1 MIFSQAQRDPMP
13 ELRMETPPF
22 AASVFERRLAAVRQA
37 VAARGLDAM
46 IVSAPS
52 NIYYLSAFHT
62 PAYDNFQFLLVP
74 AGGEPL
80 MFNILHESECLVA
93 ARSQVR
99 KRVSYP
105 GWMPH
110 IDRAAQM
117 LTDEQLAK
125 SRIGVEK
132 SSFFFTI
139 RDYEALQRALP
150 GLQVVDASGLVEV
163 FRTVKEPDEIDYV
176 RQAARVAEAGMQAGV
191 DATTPG
197 ASDCTIAAEVHR
209 ALIAA
214 GGDYMSYPPF
224 VNVGWNSSLVH
235 NTWNGTKVQPGDL
248 VFLELSGV
256 VKRYGAALMRSVAVG
271 PLSEVMEQ
279 RNRVVHDVLART
291 IDAIKPGVTSG
302 AVDAVAVAAFARH
315 GYTVMK
321 RTGYSMGINFPP
333 GWSEGDF
340 LDISHGNPT
349 VLAPGMIFHL
359 PQPFRVPGEQTVS
372 TSETVLVTADGCE
385 PLTSFPRQLFR
396 K

>member
-1 MIFSQAQRDPMP
+1 MP
-13 ELRMETPPF
+13 ELRMEAPPF
-22 AASVFERRLAAVRQA
+22 AVEVYAERLAAVRQA
-37 VAARGLDAM
+37 IDARGLDAM
-46 IVSAPS
+46 IVTAPS

-110 IDRAAQM
+110 IERAAQM
-117 LTDEQLAK
+117 LTDEGLAK
-125 SRIGVEK
+125 SRIGMEK
-132 SSFFFTI
+132 SSFFFTVH
-139 RDYEALQRALP
+139 DYEALQRALP
-150 GLQVVDASGLVEV
+150 ELRWVDASGLVEA
-163 FRTVKEPDEIDYV
+163 FRKVKSPQEIEYV
-176 RQAARVAEAGMQAGV
+176 RQAARVAEAGMRAGV
-191 DATTPG
+191 DVSAPG
-197 ASDCTIAAEVHR
+197 VTDFAIAAEVHR
-209 ALIAA
+209 ALVAA

-235 NTWNGTKVQPGDL
+235 NTWNGTRVQPGDL
-248 VFLELSGV
+248 VFIELSGV

-271 PLSEVMEQ
+271 PLTDTLEQ
-279 RNRVVHDVLART
+279 RNRIVHDVLART

-302 AVDAVAVAAFARH
+302 AVNAVAVAAFARH
-315 GYTVMK
+315 GYNVLK

-349 VLAPGMIFHL
+349 VLEPGMVFHL

-385 PLTSFPRQLFR
+385 PLTNFPRQLFR

>member
-1 MIFSQAQRDPMP
+1 MP
-13 ELRMETPPF
+13 ELRMEPPPF
-22 AASVFERRLAAVRQA
+22 AAAVFAQRLAAVRQA
-37 VAARGLDAM
+37 IVARGLDAM
-46 IVSAPS
+46 IITAPS

-74 AGGEPL
+74 ASGEPL

-93 ARSQVR
+93 VRSQVR

-110 IDRAAQM
+110 IERAAQM
-117 LTDEQLAK
+117 LSDENLAK
-125 SRIGVEK
+125 SRIGIEK
-132 SSFFFTI
+132 SSFFFTV

-150 GLQVVDASGLVEV
+150 DLQLVDASGLVEA
-163 FRTVKEPDEIDYV
+163 FRKVKSPEEIEYV

-191 DATTPG
+191 DAAAPG
-197 ASDCTIAAEVHR
+197 VTDFVIAAEVHR

-235 NTWNGTKVQPGDL
+235 NTWNGTQVQPGDL

-256 VKRYGAALMRSVAVG
+256 VRRYGAALMRSVAVG
-271 PLSEVMEQ
+271 PVSDVMEQ
-279 RNRVVHDVLART
+279 RNRIVHDVLART
-291 IDAIKPGVTSG
+291 IDAIKPGTTSG
-302 AVDAVAVAAFARH
+302 AVNAVAVAAFASH
-315 GYTVMK
+315 GYKVMK

-349 VLAPGMIFHL
+349 VLEPGMIFHL

-385 PLTSFPRQLFR
+385 SLTNFPRQLFR